1 MNVRLR
7 LFHGPNIHAPFAA
20 VIAEFVSPFSS
31 ELPASAI
38 ESQWRLLNDKP
49 LWDNPAP
56 SVTLSIVGLA
66 SALAVRLQHPDDPE
80 NANIRIGVGAGAE
93 TSSIALGF
101 TDPAASAH
109 VLRAAI
115 DLAERLFQGAAGEVG
130 SLERL
135 ARRLQ
140 QLNTTLRNLLPSSNP
155 IVRTLI
161 HLAHRRAIPVYPVAE
176 SSGIWLFGQGAA
188 GFHFAEAASDR
199 DSFTGM
205 HLQRDKILSNRL
217 VKRLG
222 FPGVAHGVAARKEEA
237 LGIARQLGYPVV
249 VKPIA
254 RGKGKGI
261 SAYVIDDAELGI
273 AFANAAVLSPRGV
286 IVERHVVGNDHR
298 LAVFGGRLVWAAVR
312 YPASVAGDGH
322 SSIAEL
328 IEAENRRR
336 QEEPTAAE
344 GGLVQLEP
352 DPDMLQ
358 HLRKQGFSLDSRPP
372 AGTTVNLRSVA
383 NISKGGS
390 IADVTSLIH
399 PDNVEMAEAIARGF
413 RMDALGVDFMTSDIS
428 RSWREVPCAVIEV
441 NGTPGIFFD
450 SRAEKILLAKFPADS
465 DGRIPSVL
473 LIDAPAGVAARVC
486 ALLGAKG
493 RAVGQTG
500 GNYTLL
506 AGHARCQPGED
517 LPARIMALI
526 SDPGCEALV
535 IETSAESISNSGL
548 PLDRFDLA
556 LAFQAIAPDLS
567 SLVQS
572 CCVKFVDAFAPET
585 DMAPLLDAVL
595 ERYAGVGS
603 VA

>member
-7 LFHGPNIHAPFAA
+7 LFHGPSIHASFAA
-20 VIAEFVSPFSS
+20 VIAEFASPFRN

-49 LWDNPAP
+49 LWDNPEPLAN
-56 SVTLSIVGLA
+56 LSIVGLA

-80 NANIRIGVGAGAE
+80 NANIRIGVGASAE
-93 TSSIALGF
+93 TSLIALGF
-101 TDPAASAH
+101 TDPSASAL
-109 VLRAAI
+109 VLQTAI
-115 DLAERLFQGAAGEVG
+115 DLAERVFQGVSGEVDG
-130 SLERL
+130 LERF
-135 ARRLQ
+135 APRLQ
-140 QLNTTLRNLLPSSNP
+140 QVNASLRNSLPQTP

-161 HLAHRRAIPVYPVAE
+161 REARRRAIPVYPVAE
-176 SSGIWLFGQGAA
+176 SSRIWLFGQGAA
-188 GFHFAEAASDR
+188 GFHFFEAASER

-205 HLQRDKILSNRL
+205 QLQRDKTLSNRL
-217 VKRLG
+217 VRRLG
-222 FPGVAHGVAARKEEA
+222 FPGVTHAVATRKEEA
-237 LGIARQLGYPVV
+237 LGMALELGYPVV

-254 RGKGKGI
+254 SGKGYGV
-261 SAYVIDDAELGI
+261 SAYVVDDAELGI
-273 AFANAAVLSPRGV
+273 AFTNAAALSPQGV

-298 LAVFGGRLVWAAVR
+298 LAVFGGRLAWVAAR
-312 YPASVAGDGH
+312 YPASVAGDGR

-328 IEAENRRR
+328 IEAENRQRR
-336 QEEPTAAE
+336 DEPAVAG
-344 GGLVQLEP
+344 GGLLQLVP

-358 HLRKQGFSLDSRPP
+358 HLRKQGLSLDSRPP
-372 AGTTVNLRSVA
+372 TGTKVTLRSVA
-383 NISKGGS
+383 NTSKGGS
-390 IADVTSLIH
+390 IADVTSHVH

-413 RMDALGVDFMTSDIS
+413 RMDALGVDFMTQDIS

-441 NGTPGIFFD
+441 NGMPGIFFD
-450 SRAEKILLAKFPADS
+450 SRVEKILQARFPVGS

-500 GNYTLL
+500 GDYTLL
-506 AGHARCQPGED
+506 AGHARCQTGEK
-517 LPARIMALI
+517 LPARVMALI

-535 IETSAESISNSGL
+535 IETSAGSIGKSGL

-556 LAFQAIAPDLS
+556 LAFQAMQPELS

-572 CCVKFVDAFAPET
+572 CCVKFADAFVPEVA
-585 DMAPLLDAVL
+585 MAPLLDAVL
-595 ERYAGVGS
+595 ERYAD
-603 VA
+603 ADPAA